1 MVQKVRYNGGT
12 QRMYECSDPTDLIVG
27 KEYEVIQ
34 KKESDWHTEY
44 ILRGVKGEFNSV
56 WFDEVSE
63 NIYMAVSR
71 RKPEPGKIYACS
83 KLEFIGGK
91 LKLKCWTTSIVKNV
105 EHLGNDI
112 FKVKTENNIYI
123 IKVVD

>member
-56 WFDEVSE
+56 WFQ
-63 NIYMAVSR
+63 
-71 RKPEPGKIYACS
+71 K
-83 KLEFIGGK
+83 
-91 LKLKCWTTSIVKNV
+91 TSIWLFLAENLSQEKYTLALNWSLSV
-105 EHLGNDI
+105 ESLN
-112 FKVKTENNIYI
+112 
-123 IKVVD
+123 

>member
-1 MVQKVRYNGGT
+1 MTGIQNIFLEELREN
-12 QRMYECSDPTDLIVG
+12 LIQ
-27 KEYEVIQ
+27 Y
-34 KKESDWHTEY
+34 
-44 ILRGVKGEFNSV
+44 
-56 WFDEVSE
+56 EVSE

-91 LKLKCWTTSIVKNV
+91 LKLKGWTTSIVKNV